1 MLKERITDTFIG
13 CLQALTVL
21 DEQFLLIRQNAVRN
35 FKKANLNLIVKRL
48 GSNALLLTLWLRVV
62 KRSQSF

>member
-13 CLQALTVL
+13 RLQALTVL

-48 GSNALLLTLWLRVV
+48 GSNALLLTLWLRTV